1 MLSATSLLSQRDFV
15 KKSMM
20 MPWPSPVNTYTHT
33 HIRYKRTCTRSSV
46 LDFAQALRII
56 FTLFTLVFALTCSSV
71 CVCTTV
77 FFFNLTLSLLLPF
90 MAQNNCIWRTTP
102 RVFSPICERPR
113 LHFSCLGARV
123 IVGVLIPLLP
133 RLFGVKKLFASNNLS
148 SFVLFGMFFF
158 LSTCHL
164 SSINKE
170 KKNEKWNEQVFFAS
184 SNTCRLKLEW
194 TIWVV
199 YEHLIALAIEHIS
212 FKHFYIDRNKR
223 TRPPTVINRM

>member
-1 MLSATSLLSQRDFV
+1 MAIAGEHIH
-15 KKSMM
+15 
-20 MPWPSPVNTYTHT
+20 THT
-33 HIRYKRTCTRSSV
+33 HSVQTHLYTFISSRLCASASHHIHTV
-46 LDFAQALRII
+46 HIGLCLD
-56 FTLFTLVFALTCSSV
+56 LFVCV